1 MHWGWMILSAVMGA
15 TYFLWRVAAA
25 NRKSNEEVILSK
37 PAPVLLLGG
46 LGAGCG
52 WFALYY
58 APLTLYRGGAS
69 FLILYNDPSNPL
81 LPLIPRLVGA
91 ALALAFAY
99 GGVKAWRSSVKA
111 QKERLNRLS
120 TQTLFL
126 SLALWLAALGVL
138 AIGIY
143 ISLKM

>member
-1 MHWGWMILSAVMGA
+1 MYWAWMTLSAALGA
-15 TYFLWRVAAA
+15 TYFLWRVAVA
-25 NRKSNEEVILSK
+25 NRKSNEGVILSK
-37 PAPVLLLGG
+37 PVPVLLLGG

-58 APLTLYRGGAS
+58 APLVLYRAGSS
-69 FLILYNDPSNPL
+69 FLELYNDPSNPL

-91 ALALAFAY
+91 AVALAFAY
-99 GGVKAWRSSVKA
+99 GGIKAWRSSVKA
-111 QKERLNRLS
+111 QREKLDRLS